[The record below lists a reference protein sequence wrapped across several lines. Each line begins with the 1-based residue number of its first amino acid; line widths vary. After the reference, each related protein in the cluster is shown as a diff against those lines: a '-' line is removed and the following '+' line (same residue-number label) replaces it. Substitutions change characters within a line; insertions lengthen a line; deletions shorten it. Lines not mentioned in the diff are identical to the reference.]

1 MKKILV
7 TTMCIIMA
15 IAIVA
20 CSGNSN
26 KVQNNNKTEV
36 AGGNIDINKTTY
48 FGKVKNIVGNEIE
61 LELAENQDNPESEE
75 GSGKVESSD
84 ELGPGVSVEDFVSD
98 MSGGG
103 DEGGNVDGGSYNGEE
118 SDVPKLELKYTGE
131 SKNITIQAGVTIFDL
146 RTGDESKMSAIK
158 KGSVIRIYATGTS
171 DSPIVSLIEIVE

>member
-103 DEGGNVDGGSYNGEE
+103 DEG
-118 SDVPKLELKYTGE
+118 
-131 SKNITIQAGVTIFDL
+131 VTIFDL